1 MGKDHFFFCSSVILF
16 NPVLYRVEVTLPVR
30 ASIVV
35 FPLPEI
41 FGKYLLVAA
50 LVTLFP
56 TKPPKYPPTNAL
68 PALPH
73 ASPVLG

>member
-1 MGKDHFFFCSSVILF
+1 M
-16 NPVLYRVEVTLPVR
+16 LYRVEVTLPVR

-73 ASPVLG
+73 ASPVLD